1 MSDDPHQ
8 LPDVFRA
15 HFAGLEEQRH
25 PPGSPFTRCFGCG
38 PEHPTGLRV
47 RWFRSDEG
55 IVSPIVIP
63 DQYEGPR
70 GSAHG
75 GLVALYMDE
84 VMSGAVVRHLGCPAV
99 TGEMTVRYVSRV
111 PTLAPL
117 LASGRTVADHG
128 RYVDAEGRLEEF
140 ASGRLLATA
149 RGRFFPLKS

>member
-1 MSDDPHQ
+1 MIDDPHQ
-8 LPDVFRA
+8 LPEVFRA
-15 HFAGLEEQRH
+15 HFARLEEQPH
-25 PPGSPFTRCFGCG
+25 PPGSPFARCFGCG

-47 RWFRSDEG
+47 RWFRNGEG

-63 DQYEGPR
+63 DEYEGPR

-84 VMSGAVVRHLGCPAV
+84 VMSGAVVRHLALPAV

-117 LASGRTVADHG
+117 LAHARTVADHG
-128 RYVDAEGRLEEF
+128 RYIDAEGRLEEF
-140 ASGRLLATA
+140 ESGRLLATA